1 VTVTA
6 RALRAA
12 AVPYENFDPPMTDD
26 SETIALRATVIGG
39 DRLAN
44 DYEAISRGQPTVRI
58 KKATGRCPKAATE
71 KQ

>member
-1 VTVTA
+1 LIRQWTNPKPF
-6 RALRAA
+6 ALR
-12 AVPYENFDPPMTDD
+12 V
-26 SETIALRATVIGG
+26 IVIGG

-44 DYEAISRGQPTVRI
+44 DYEAISRGQPIVWI

>member
-1 VTVTA
+1 
-6 RALRAA
+6 
-12 AVPYENFDPPMTDD
+12 MTDNY
-26 SETIALRATVIGG
+26 ETIALRVTVIGG

-44 DYEAISRGQPTVRI
+44 DYEAISRGQPIVRI